1 MSTIVTRTVKGYPLS
16 WAEADANFTNLNN
29 DKLEASALASYE
41 TSAHAAATYL
51 TITNAVSTYLTQAS
65 ALATYSPIT
74 TTVSRDTATGA
85 AFMPVGTTAQRPT
98 GSLGYLRYNNTLNQ
112 FEGYGASGWGTI
124 GSGATGGGTDK
135 AFVETDVTITTDY
148 TITTNKN
155 AMTAGPV
162 TINNGVTVTVPSGST
177 WTVV

>member
-1 MSTIVTRTVKGYPLS
+1 MSTITTRTSKGSPLS
-16 WAEADANFTNLNN
+16 WSEMDANLTNLNN
-29 DKLEASALASYE
+29 DKVEASALASYE
-41 TSAHAAATYL
+41 TTSHAA
-51 TITNAVSTYLTQAS
+51 STYAS
-65 ALATYSPIT
+65 ISYISATYSPIT
-74 TTVSRDTATGA
+74 TTVSKDTATGA

-124 GSGATGGGTDK
+124 GGGSGATGGGTDK
-135 AFVETDVTITTDY
+135 VFVETDVTITTDY

-162 TINNGVTVTVPSGST
+162 TINSGITVTVPSGST
-177 WTVV
+177 WTIV